1 MGAVMHR
8 KGLVLILVAASFGCG
23 RPKDGEGEKGGEES
37 VEVASHEA
45 VKQEPGTAKK
55 VPAERKK
62 KPRPTIPELGDDVLE
77 IAVPGTT
84 FRAGSMTGMAGRD
97 PASEMDLVEIVLT
110 GYSIDRY
117 PYPNE
122 KGSPPRTGVTLDE
135 ARSLC
140 EAGGKRLCTELEW
153 EAACKGPAGAV
164 YPYGDEYEAQRY
176 GRGMDP
182 LASGYGPAGF
192 GGQLEWTDSEYRLPE
207 NPMPRGQ
214 VVRGASPEAGAVGR
228 RCASRGYRMADKSSS
243 LVAFRC
249 CSGPRNGAE
258 VVLEP
263 LKKPFQEVKDMA
275 ETKFVELVRAIPEL
289 EQVHSDP
296 GMFGE
301 SDLSYV
307 LLRRNIDPRKSY
319 PGYVF
324 TTNPMWW
331 HPVRG
336 EELLAFTGYSG
347 VDSFIVG
354 LYHLGGGRFKH
365 AASMV
370 LLGKGAITYKT
381 PVPVILVSGVD
392 RDVLN
397 WGPCW
402 NCSEGGALYL
412 SEETGTIEI
421 SHRW

>member
-1 MGAVMHR
+1 MRIREFILCGLGAV
-8 KGLVLILVAASFGCG
+8 LAAGCSCG
-23 RPKDGEGEKGGEES
+23 KGGEES
-37 VEVASHEA
+37 TAGEDAPDAAAQQE
-45 VKQEPGTAKK
+45 EPGPP
-55 VPAERKK
+55 VPAVQSAKAPEKK
-62 KPRPTIPELGDDVLE
+62 NPAVEIPDLGDDVLE
-77 IAVPGTT
+77 IAVPAATL
-84 FRAGSMTGMAGRD
+84 RCGSRTGAVGRD
-97 PASEMDLVEIVLT
+97 PASEMDLVEMEL
-110 GYSIDRY
+110 SAFRIDRY
-117 PYPNE
+117 PYPNQ
-122 KGSPPRTGVTLDE
+122 KGAAPRTGVTLGE

-140 EAGGKRLCTELEW
+140 EAEGKRLCTELEW

-164 YPYGDEYEAQRY
+164 YPYGFEYEAGRY
-176 GRGMDP
+176 GAGLDV
-182 LASGYGPAGF
+182 LASGYGAAGF
-192 GGQLEWTDSEYRLPE
+192 GAQLEWTDSTYRLPE
-207 NPMPRGQ
+207 NPTPRGQ
-214 VVRGASPEAGAVGR
+214 VVRGGSPEAGAAGR
-228 RCASRGYRMADKSSS
+228 RCAKRGYRMADKASS

-249 CSGPRNGAE
+249 CSGGRNEAE
-258 VVLEP
+258 VTLEP

-275 ETKFVELVRAIPEL
+275 AAKFVELVKVIPEL
-289 EQVHSDP
+289 SRVHGDP
-296 GMFGE
+296 KMFGE

-307 LLRRNIDPRKSY
+307 LMRRNIDPRKSY
-319 PGYVF
+319 PGYIF
-324 TTNPMWW
+324 TASPVWW

-347 VDSFIVG
+347 KDSFIAG

-381 PVPVILVSGVD
+381 PVPVILVAGVD

-402 NCSEGGALYL
+402 NCSEGGALYI